1 MKKTSKLCLIIAL
14 IVLVAILVVLI
25 LGYYKKNT
33 LEIRNPIAT
42 MEIENYGIIKLEL
55 YPDLAPETVKNF
67 ITLANN
73 GVYDGL
79 KFHRVVK
86 DFMIQGGDPKGD
98 GSGGPTFAD
107 LYNNKDENVK
117 YKYSNGDEAKSS
129 DQYTIKGE
137 FLANGYKV
145 NNLNLTEGT
154 IAMARGDYGTSS
166 TTLIKE
172 GYNSAGSQFFIMTT
186 NDYTSLSGYYAG
198 FGKVVEGMDVVK
210 KIAEVECTS
219 KESEGAENEEGNSNA
234 EISTPVTDVII
245 SSIKV
250 ETNGVNYGLPNTLKP
265 FNYMKWLYS
274 QYGLTYTE
282 PEESSDSDEQEQEN
296 TPEAEVE
303 TNSDTE

>member
-1 MKKTSKLCLIIAL
+1 MKKISKVCWIIAL
-14 IVLVAILVVLI
+14 IILVIILGVLSY
-25 LGYYKKNT
+25 GYYKKST
-33 LEIRNPIAT
+33 LKINNPIAI
-42 MEIENYGIIKLEL
+42 MEIENYGTIKIEL
-55 YPDLAPETVKNF
+55 YPNLAPETVKNF

-98 GSGGPTFAD
+98 GSGGPTFAN
-107 LYNNKDENVK
+107 LYNNQDENVK

-137 FLANGYKV
+137 FLANGYKE

-154 IAMARGDYGTSS
+154 IAMGRSDYGTSS
-166 TTLIKE
+166 STLVKE

-186 NDYTSLSGYYAG
+186 NDHTSLSGYYAG
-198 FGKVVEGMDVVK
+198 FGKVIEGMDTVK
-210 KIAEVECTS
+210 KIAEVECTA
-219 KESEGAENEEGNSNA
+219 KKINGEEETENDSST

-245 SSIKV
+245 TSIKV
-250 ETNGVNYGLPNTLKP
+250 ETNGINYGLPNTLKP

-274 QYGLTYTE
+274 QYGLPYS
-282 PEESSDSDEQEQEN
+282 EE
-296 TPEAEVE
+296 
-303 TNSDTE
+303 

>member
-1 MKKTSKLCLIIAL
+1 MKKISKTCLIIVF
-14 IVLVAILVVLI
+14 IVLLFILGLLVY
-25 LGYYKKNT
+25 GYYKKCT
-33 LEIRNPIAT
+33 QKVENPVAT
-42 MEIENYGIIKLEL
+42 MEIENYGTIKIEL

-98 GSGGPTFAD
+98 GSGGPTFAN
-107 LYNNKDENVK
+107 LYNNQDENIK
-117 YKYSNGDEAKSS
+117 YKYSNGNTAKST

-137 FLANGYKV
+137 FLANGYKE
-145 NNLNLTEGT
+145 NNLNLKEGI

-166 TTLIKE
+166 KTLIKE

-186 NDYTSLSGYYAG
+186 NDHTGLSGYYAG
-198 FGKVVEGMDVVK
+198 FGRVIQGLDVVK

-219 KESEGAENEEGNSNA
+219 QKSNENQEKEDNNTSE

-250 ETNGVNYGLPNTLKP
+250 ETNGINYGMPKPLEP

-274 QYGLTYTE
+274 QYGLPYS
-282 PEESSDSDEQEQEN
+282 EE
-296 TPEAEVE
+296 
-303 TNSDTE
+303 

>member
-86 DFMIQGGDPKGD
+86 DFMIQGGDSKGD
-98 GSGGPTFAD
+98 GTGAPTFAD
-107 LYNNKDENVK
+107 LYNSDDETAT
-117 YKYSNGDEAKSS
+117 YKYSNKEDAKST
-129 DQYTIKGE
+129 DEYTIKGE
-137 FLANGYKV
+137 FIANGYK
-145 NNLNLTEGT
+145 NNTLNLTEGT
-154 IAMARGDYGTSS
+154 VAMARADYTSYS
-166 TTLIKE
+166 PTLSE
-172 GYNSAGSQFFIMTT
+172 ESYNSAGSQFFIMTT
-186 NDYTSLSGYYAG
+186 NNHTNLDGYYAG
-198 FGKVVEGMDVVK
+198 FGKVIEGMDVVHD
-210 KIAEVECTS
+210 IADVECKAAT
-219 KESEGAENEEGNSNA
+219 KEGDSESEGNSNS

-245 SSIKV
+245 KAISID
-250 ETNGVNYGLPNTLKP
+250 TFGVNYDKPITIQP

-274 QYGLTYTE
+274 QYGLNYTE
-282 PEESSDSDEQEQEN
+282 
-296 TPEAEVE
+296 
-303 TNSDTE
+303 

>member
-1 MKKTSKLCLIIAL
+1 MKKTSKICLIIAL
-14 IVLVAILVVLI
+14 IILVAILGVLI
-25 LGYYKKNT
+25 FGYYKNNT
-33 LEIRNPIAT
+33 LIVSNPIAT
-42 MEIENYGIIKLEL
+42 MEIENYGTIKVEL
-55 YPDLAPETVKNF
+55 YPEIAPETVKNF

-117 YKYSNGDEAKSS
+117 YKYSNGAEATASS
-129 DQYTIKGE
+129 QYTIKGE
-137 FLANGYKV
+137 FLANGYKE

-186 NDYTSLSGYYAG
+186 NDHTALSGYYAG
-198 FGKVVEGMDVVK
+198 FGKVIEGMDVVK
-210 KIAEVECTS
+210 KIAEVECS
-219 KESEGAENEEGNSNA
+219 AKKSEGSEDTEDDSST

-245 SSIKV
+245 SSVKV
-250 ETNGVNYGLPNTLKP
+250 ETNGINYGLPKTLQP

-274 QYGLTYTE
+274 QYGLPYN
-282 PEESSDSDEQEQEN
+282 EEE
-296 TPEAEVE
+296 
-303 TNSDTE
+303 